1 MIFEEKTISSEM
13 IYKGAILN
21 LRKDTVEVVGNRI
34 SHREIIEH
42 NGGVTIAAVTD
53 DNKMVLVKQFRKAV
67 EKVILE
73 VPAGKRDGDEEYL
86 ETAKRELKEETGYT
100 AKNIK
105 MLTKFYS
112 SVGYSEELIYA
123 YLCTG
128 LTPGETDFDDNE
140 AIDVVEYDIDELYKM
155 IMNGEIAD
163 AKTIVTVL
171 MAIKHL
177 SCESTISY

>member
-21 LRKDTVEVVGNRI
+21 LRKDTVEVVGNKI

-73 VPAGKRDGDEEYL
+73 VPAGKRDGAEEYL

-100 AKNIK
+100 AQNIK
-105 MLTKFYS
+105 MLTKFYA

-128 LTPGETDFDDNE
+128 LTPGETQFDDNE
-140 AIDVVEYDIDELYKM
+140 AIDVIEYDIDELYKM

-163 AKTIVTVL
+163 SKTIITVL
-171 MAIKHL
+171 MAIEHL
-177 SCESTISY
+177 SSAE